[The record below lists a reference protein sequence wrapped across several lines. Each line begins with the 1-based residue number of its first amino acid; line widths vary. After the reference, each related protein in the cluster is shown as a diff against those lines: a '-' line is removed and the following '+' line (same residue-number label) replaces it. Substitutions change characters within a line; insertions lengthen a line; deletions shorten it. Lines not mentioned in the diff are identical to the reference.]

1 MDFSFVYIQVHHEA
15 YKKVQVQ
22 IGNNNAE
29 RVEILSGL
37 SEGDK
42 VVTKGAYNLKLA
54 EKAALIP
61 EGHSH
66 NH

>member
-1 MDFSFVYIQVHHEA
+1 MSRRGNVYKRDVLPDPV
-15 YKKVQVQ
+15 Y
-22 IGNNNAE
+22 
-29 RVEILSGL
+29 
-37 SEGDK
+37 GDK